1 MFTKISNLIEGKLAG
16 PLEKLSNQ
24 HIYGLSVMEL

>member
-16 PLEKLSNQ
+16 PLENFLIKD
-24 HIYGLSVMEL
+24 IYGLSVMEL

>member
-16 PLEKLSNQ
+16 PLEKLSKSKTFTG
-24 HIYGLSVMEL
+24 YP